1 MDTNIHISNNINQT
15 NHLSNV
21 IKQNDLYFYYN
32 NSNIN
37 DTQNVLTH
45 HKDEN
50 EDTLIKYINIYPNEY
65 INPYDLINNE
75 QGYDQYEQNE
85 QNEENKKNI
94 IEQPMLGGLNKKY
107 PDIMTG
113 YFFDLDYI
121 QKLIEIYAGTNA
133 SVDVQEL
140 NEDQLNAQCGL
151 KLIKEE
157 IMILQENFN
166 LKINNTEYEYIQQI
180 EQEEQKLK
188 NACIK
193 NAIHIFLNPNY
204 IYLIFFILSKI
215 KYEYLFDS
223 NTNNLRNLS
232 ALVDKIHIVL
242 LQFVEFLQ
250 SNIIPSL
257 YFKYI
262 PNILHIFQFF
272 DISQSFHIA
281 RYAFPFFMQ
290 TKQNEKQVH
299 NKNKNDNNKNDN
311 NKNDNNKN
319 ENNKNENNKNE
330 NNKNENN
337 KNENNKNENNNNNN
351 KNNNNNDTSV
361 VKKDIT
367 STIKAV
373 HADASPEEEGNLNI
387 LKETKPKS
395 DNHDNINCENVIGE
409 RSCNTTHDEMVKPL
423 KKYDDPNFHHVNEIL
438 WKMFLMPIVDKY
450 LKEEEL
456 NGININFYLT
466 YWRLSISDIYV
477 PHKQYQ
483 KVLDKYENYIKKLE
497 KYYEENKKNDEYKWI
512 PKQIKKLNIKKNN
525 LKNEYEYHINHTK
538 QIKQYLAH
546 IVDHWVD
553 PQKVSLNTFVAFI
566 KCLIAPRILNSEK
579 DSLFCSK
586 FIQILLELH
595 TPLFNLCTLVYIFTK
610 MLMPLINACTEK
622 EALNIGIFFNDFFS
636 YIYLLCEDIKY
647 FQNVSNKNPCFSYT
661 LNFQSKDTITHNN
674 IIQKVMKWEKTIL
687 SLLFE
692 NNNFEKSWINSK
704 SVVIFLFR
712 FLNTFPYSHKIK
724 NSIKT
729 YLENLQN
736 FANNQGW
743 KDIVISINSLKTM
756 MEKNRKSCVGEKKDV
771 PVKSQETKQS
781 TSRTSVHNVNADVN
795 VTMNPFNNSTPVHIP
810 SNPPFAP
817 MPKNIYNPSK

>member
-1 MDTNIHISNNINQT
+1 
-15 NHLSNV
+15 
-21 IKQNDLYFYYN
+21 
-32 NSNIN
+32 
-37 DTQNVLTH
+37 
-45 HKDEN
+45 
-50 EDTLIKYINIYPNEY
+50 
-65 INPYDLINNE
+65 
-75 QGYDQYEQNE
+75 
-85 QNEENKKNI
+85 
-94 IEQPMLGGLNKKY
+94 
-107 PDIMTG
+107 
-113 YFFDLDYI
+113 
-121 QKLIEIYAGTNA
+121 
-133 SVDVQEL
+133 
-140 NEDQLNAQCGL
+140 
-151 KLIKEE
+151 
-157 IMILQENFN
+157 
-166 LKINNTEYEYIQQI
+166 
-180 EQEEQKLK
+180 
-188 NACIK
+188 
-193 NAIHIFLNPNY
+193 
-204 IYLIFFILSKI
+204 
-215 KYEYLFDS
+215 
-223 NTNNLRNLS
+223 
-232 ALVDKIHIVL
+232 
-242 LQFVEFLQ
+242 
-250 SNIIPSL
+250 
-257 YFKYI
+257 
-262 PNILHIFQFF
+262 
-272 DISQSFHIA
+272 
-281 RYAFPFFMQ
+281 
-290 TKQNEKQVH
+290 
-299 NKNKNDNNKNDN
+299 
-311 NKNDNNKN
+311 
-319 ENNKNENNKNE
+319 
-330 NNKNENN
+330 
-337 KNENNKNENNNNNN
+337 
-351 KNNNNNDTSV
+351 
-361 VKKDIT
+361 
-367 STIKAV
+367 
-373 HADASPEEEGNLNI
+373 
-387 LKETKPKS
+387 
-395 DNHDNINCENVIGE
+395 
-409 RSCNTTHDEMVKPL
+409 MVKPL

-743 KDIVISINSLKTM
+743 KDIVISINSLKTK

-781 TSRTSVHNVNADVN
+781 TSRTRVHNVNADVN

-817 MPKNIYNPSK
+817 MPKNIYNPNAYPIVQNTINPPPKPYMKDSNYNNKVPPPQEPNKYFFKRKFQFFKYFNS